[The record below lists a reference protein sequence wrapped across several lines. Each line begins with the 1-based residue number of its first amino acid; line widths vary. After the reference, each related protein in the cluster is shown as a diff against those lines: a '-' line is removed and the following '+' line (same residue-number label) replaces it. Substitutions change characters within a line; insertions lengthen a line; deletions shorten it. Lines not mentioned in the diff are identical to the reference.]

1 MLSGSISAALS
12 DPAFLIS
19 RTAAG
24 IKSSLDVHDSI
35 PPSHSPPIR
44 AKSGRKRRAVSRSF
58 PSESKMAANMGNLRR
73 LPLVVV
79 LGSTGT
85 GKSKLAIEIGK
96 RIGGEILSA
105 DSMQVYKGLDII
117 TNKVTAEE
125 LSECQ
130 HHLIDFV
137 SPMKEFSVVEFRNMA
152 LPLIEDIKRR
162 GKIPIVVGGTNYYI
176 ESVLWNILIDEE
188 SDKDGGGTS
197 SSSSEEES
205 EGPAR
210 AIKKRKQI
218 QSFKGTTSVQI
229 AAEGERCEQEVNQA
243 SLWEETID
251 QERAR
256 DESDVQSSKTSHCE
270 KLTESDTSPEI
281 SVSVEMVSEA
291 GSRDAR
297 SEEMSGLVH
306 EEPKSKSE
314 ELSHKKSLYEML
326 REVDPVMAD
335 RLHPS
340 DSRKIA
346 RSLQVYEQHGR
357 PHSQI
362 LQEQREMAGG
372 NAYGG
377 PLRYEHTCVF
387 WLQCQREILNDRL
400 DKRVD
405 EMLDRGL
412 IDELLNFH
420 REYNHALEKKDPKTR
435 YTEGIFQSI
444 GFKEFHEFL
453 VNHEGKTFDES
464 NASKEDKALLSACLE
479 NMKMVTRRY
488 AKKQMTWV
496 KNRFLARPCN
506 LAPDVYG
513 LDATDLE
520 NWKNSVLNSALDI
533 LDKLMKGEKSASE
546 PLPRVVIQDDRHA
559 RHVCEI
565 CENRVILGEENWRKH
580 LVSKSHKWHVKR
592 EQRNR
597 KQNSEVTKQ

>member
-1 MLSGSISAALS
+1 MPWFHPLEAS
-12 DPAFLIS
+12 DGLFP
-19 RTAAG
+19 
-24 IKSSLDVHDSI
+24 
-35 PPSHSPPIR
+35 
-44 AKSGRKRRAVSRSF
+44 RSF
-58 PSESKMAANMGNLRR
+58 PSEAKMAASMGNLRR
-73 LPLVVV
+73 LPLVVI

-96 RIGGEILSA
+96 RVGGEILSA

-125 LSECQ
+125 LSECT

-137 SPMKEFSVVEFRNMA
+137 SPLKEFSVVEFRNMA

-188 SDKDGGGTS
+188 SDKDGGVTS
-197 SSSSEEES
+197 SSSSDEES
-205 EGPAR
+205 VGPAR

-218 QSFKGTTSVQI
+218 QSFKGTTAVQT
-229 AAEGERCEQEVNQA
+229 AAEEERCKQEVNEA
-243 SLWEETID
+243 SLWEEMTD
-251 QERAR
+251 EEKAR
-256 DESDVQSSKTSHCE
+256 DTQSAKTSHCE
-270 KLTESDTSPEI
+270 KLTEFNTIPEVSD
-281 SVSVEMVSEA
+281 SVEIVGEA
-291 GSRDAR
+291 GSRGAR
-297 SEEMSGLVH
+297 SEKMSGVGR
-306 EEPKSKSE
+306 EEPTSKSE
-314 ELSHKKSLYEML
+314 ELSHMKSLYEKL

-362 LQEQREMAGG
+362 LQEQQEMAGG

-387 WLQCQREILNDRL
+387 WLQSQREILNDRL

-412 IDELLNFH
+412 IDELLDFH
-420 REYNHALEKKDPKTR
+420 KEYNHALEKKDPKTQ

-453 VNHEGKTFDES
+453 VNHEGNKKFDES
-464 NASKEDKALLSACLE
+464 NASKEDKALLSACVE

-496 KNRFLARPCN
+496 KNRFLARPCTS
-506 LAPDVYG
+506 APDVYG

-520 NWKNSVLNSALDI
+520 NWENNVLNSALDI
-533 LDKLMKGEKSASE
+533 LDKLMKGQKPAIE

-559 RHVCEI
+559 RHVCEM

-597 KQNSEVTKQ
+597 KQNSGVTKH

>member
-1 MLSGSISAALS
+1 MS
-12 DPAFLIS
+12 DGLFP
-19 RTAAG
+19 
-24 IKSSLDVHDSI
+24 
-35 PPSHSPPIR
+35 
-44 AKSGRKRRAVSRSF
+44 RSF
-58 PSESKMAANMGNLRR
+58 PSEAKMAASMGNLRR
-73 LPLVVV
+73 LPLVVI

-96 RIGGEILSA
+96 RVGGEILSA

-125 LSECQ
+125 LSECP

-137 SPMKEFSVVEFRNMA
+137 SPLKEFSVVEFRNMA

-188 SDKDGGGTS
+188 SIKDGDGTS
-197 SSSSEEES
+197 SSSSDEES

-218 QSFKGTTSVQI
+218 QSFKGTTAVQI
-229 AAEGERCEQEVNQA
+229 AAEGERCRQEVNKA
-243 SLWEETID
+243 SLWEELTD
-251 QERAR
+251 QGRAR
-256 DESDVQSSKTSHCE
+256 EKGDEQNAKTSE
-270 KLTESDTSPEI
+270 KLTEFDASPEV
-281 SVSVEMVSEA
+281 SVSVEMVGEA
-291 GSRDAR
+291 GSRGAR
-297 SEEMSGLVH
+297 SEEMSGIGH
-306 EEPKSKSE
+306 EESKTKSE
-314 ELSHKKSLYEML
+314 ELSHVKSLYEKL
-326 REVDPVMAD
+326 REVDPFMAD

-357 PHSQI
+357 PHSEI
-362 LQEQREMAGG
+362 LEEQREMVGG
-372 NAYGG
+372 STYGG

-412 IDELLNFH
+412 IDELFDFH
-420 REYNHALEKKDPKTR
+420 KEYNHALEKEDPKTQ

-453 VNHEGKTFDES
+453 VNHEGNKKFDKS
-464 NASKEDKALLSACLE
+464 NASKKDKAVLSACVE

-496 KNRFLARPCN
+496 KNRFLARPCTS
-506 LAPDVYG
+506 APDVYG

-520 NWKNSVLNSALDI
+520 NWENNVLNSALDV
-533 LDKLMKGEKSASE
+533 LDKLMKGGKPAIE

-559 RHVCEI
+559 RHVCET
-565 CENRVILGEENWRKH
+565 CENRIILGEENWRKH

-597 KQNSEVTKQ
+597 MQNSGVTKH

>member
-1 MLSGSISAALS
+1 
-12 DPAFLIS
+12 
-19 RTAAG
+19 
-24 IKSSLDVHDSI
+24 
-35 PPSHSPPIR
+35 
-44 AKSGRKRRAVSRSF
+44 
-58 PSESKMAANMGNLRR
+58 MGNLRR
-73 LPLVVV
+73 LPLVVI

-125 LSECQ
+125 LSDCP

-137 SPMKEFSVVEFRNMA
+137 SPLKEFSVVEFRNIA

-188 SDKDGGGTS
+188 SGKDGGSTS
-197 SSSSEEES
+197 SSSSDEES

-210 AIKKRKQI
+210 AMKKRKQI
-218 QSFKGTTSVQI
+218 QSFESTTAVQI
-229 AAEGERCEQEVNQA
+229 AVEGACCRPEVNQ
-243 SLWEETID
+243 LTD
-251 QERAR
+251 QGRAR
-256 DESDVQSSKTSHCE
+256 EKGDGQSAKTCHWE
-270 KLTESDTSPEI
+270 KLTEFDTSPEV
-281 SVSVEMVSEA
+281 SVSIEMVGEA
-291 GSRDAR
+291 GSRGAR
-297 SEEMSGLVH
+297 SEEMSGIGHV
-306 EEPKSKSE
+306 EPKSKSE
-314 ELSHKKSLYEML
+314 ELSHKKSLYEKL
-326 REVDPVMAD
+326 KEVDPVMAN

-346 RSLQVYEQHGR
+346 RSLQVYVQHGR

-377 PLRYEHTCVF
+377 PLRYEHTHVF

-412 IDELLNFH
+412 IDELLDFH
-420 REYNHALEKKDPKTR
+420 KEYNHALEKKDPKSQ

-453 VNHEGKTFDES
+453 VNHKGNKKFDQS
-464 NASKEDKALLSACLE
+464 NASKEDKALLSACVE

-488 AKKQMTWV
+488 AKKQTTWV
-496 KNRFLARPCN
+496 KNRFLARPCTS
-506 LAPDVYG
+506 APDVYG

-520 NWKNSVLNSALDI
+520 NWENNVLNSALDI
-533 LDKLMKGEKSASE
+533 LDKLMKGEKPAIE
-546 PLPRVVIQDDRHA
+546 PLPRVVIEDDRHA
-559 RHVCEI
+559 RHVCET

-597 KQNSEVTKQ
+597 KQNSGVTKQ